1 MHVQHGLLLI
11 DKIAGISSHDVVARA
26 RRILGTRAIGH
37 CGTLDP
43 MASGLMV
50 LLVNEATKLSHYI
63 LEQDKEYLVRAQFG
77 IVTDTLDVT
86 GEILERRPVDI
97 STQKMEQAALG
108 LRGDFEWNVPMY
120 SAAKVDGK
128 KLYEYARE
136 GKVIDVPKKTMSF
149 LEVEVQGTGTDW
161 LDARIRCSKGSF
173 IRTWVHELGQKLGT
187 GAAMS
192 ALRRTFSAPYS
203 LNQAITLEQLESAL
217 SKQMP
222 LSESGAFIPMS
233 AALPTWKVLR
243 VKGQDRVLL
252 SNGSISHDLR
262 TQLIAQFHP
271 EFDEGVKILDQES
284 GELMALVGLEAG
296 KGFQIR
302 RVFKY
307 S

>member
-1 MHVQHGLLLI
+1 MHTQHGLLLI
-11 DKIAGISSHDVVARA
+11 DKISGISSHDVVARA

-37 CGTLDP
+37 SGTLDP

-50 LLVNEATKLSHYI
+50 LLMNEATKLSHYI
-63 LEQDKEYLVRAQFG
+63 LEQDKEYIVRAQLG
-77 IVTDTLDVT
+77 VITDTLDVT
-86 GEILERRPVDI
+86 GEILERRSVDV
-97 STQKMEQAALG
+97 SSQKLEQAALS

-136 GKVIDVPKKTMSF
+136 GKTIEVPKKTMSF
-149 LEVEVQGTGTDW
+149 LEVEVKGTGPDW
-161 LDARIRCSKGSF
+161 LEARIRCSKGSF
-173 IRTWVHELGQKLGT
+173 IRTWVHELGQNLGT

-203 LNQAITLEQLESAL
+203 LEHAVTLEQLEVLLAKQDGL
-217 SKQMP
+217 SGV
-222 LSESGAFIPMS
+222 SAFIPM
-233 AALPTWKVLR
+233 AATLPTWKVLR

-271 EFDEGVKILDQES
+271 EFDQGVKILDQES
-284 GELMALVGLEAG
+284 GELMALIGLEPG

>member
-1 MHVQHGLLLI
+1 MQTQHGLLLI
-11 DKIAGISSHDVVARA
+11 DKIAGISSHDVVAKA

-50 LLVNEATKLSHYI
+50 LLLNEATKLSHYI
-63 LEQDKEYLVRAQFG
+63 LEQDKEYEVRAQLG
-77 IVTDTLDVT
+77 VVTDTLDMT
-86 GEILERRPVDI
+86 GEILERKPVDV
-97 STQKMEQAALG
+97 SAQKMEQAALS
-108 LRGDFEWNVPMY
+108 LRGDFEWSIPMY

-136 GKVIDVPKKTMSF
+136 GKAIEAPKKTMSF
-149 LEVEVQGTGTDW
+149 LEVEVKGTGPDW

-173 IRTWVHELGQKLGT
+173 IRTWVHEFGQMLGT

-203 LNQAITLEQLESAL
+203 LENAMTLEQLEAVVAGNELASHR
-217 SKQMP
+217 
-222 LSESGAFIPMS
+222 AFIPMS
-233 AALPTWKVLR
+233 ATLPTWKVLR

-262 TQLIAQFHP
+262 TLLIAQFNP
-271 EFDEGVKILDQES
+271 EWDHGVKILDQES
-284 GELMALVGLEAG
+284 GELMALIGLEAG

-307 S
+307 